1 LKNKQKD
8 KSPGKFSTPSRAFV
22 LQTGGYPVMQDDI
35 TLIEKIHRNQT
46 EVSADL
52 ELLKNKENEQYTED
66 IEAIQRLQSEV
77 AAEVEKLQNKI
88 QQDKNG
94 GAK

>member
-1 LKNKQKD
+1 
-8 KSPGKFSTPSRAFV
+8 
-22 LQTGGYPVMQDDI
+22 MQDDI